1 MRKLEAE
8 HRLTNL
14 RKVTNISIRNQYYVR
29 GLSDSKMALPRRYIH
44 VSETE

>member
-8 HRLTNL
+8 HRLSNL
-14 RKVTNISIRNQYYVR
+14 RKVTDISIRNQYYVR
-29 GLSDSKMALPRRYIH
+29 GLSDSKMVLPLCYIH